1 MPTPSGTP
9 TPQARRAPLRRRAA
23 WWPALLALAALA
35 LPAVAG
41 DPRDIVFDC
50 PCSAEWTAG
59 QPGTPGQLT
68 LTFGVRSFRPTESGP
83 LRLTRADLQQQER
96 ESPTAQPESIAPS
109 LERITALTTPP
120 RQQRTLT
127 LDRPPTSR
135 PIGVALWERV
145 ADPPGPADDDRAWH
159 WSETLALWPVSDT
172 RADRIDFVDI
182 LTDTDGDGTGDVNER
197 LAGTSPTDPADTPG
211 PSTIDVLALYDR
223 GFRATQDEYPYPR
236 IQHVMAVTRAVY
248 ADSGTNVRMRLVG
261 ASEVQV
267 NLLGEIAPDDT
278 ARLMEQHGADLY
290 VRFEG
295 DPFGLPSGLSIES
308 PTSRATIVGAMQ
320 RGAWHGDD
328 AGGGACSAN
337 ASALCTAHGLGH
349 NLGLAHSARQGE
361 AHGAFR
367 WSRGR
372 YVGEFWGTIMSYGQ
386 GVLGGVFSDPAVD
399 CGGVRCG
406 VPTDEP
412 AGAHAVRSLD
422 IIRFQ
427 AAAHRAPQPDS
438 DGDGIVDLADAFP
451 RDPTDWRDRDGDG
464 IGDVADPDADG
475 DGVADEDDRFPFD
488 PSEWEDLDGDGIGD
502 NIDSNVDDIAPFRDP
517 ALRAA
522 VERALGKEPGA
533 PITTEDLFGLTT
545 LTAAPGLPAEGVR
558 DLTGLELAANLA
570 ELEMSF
576 HQVAD
581 LSPLSGLNRLAVL
594 HLTANEVADLRPLRG
609 LPRLRELWLTYN
621 PVVDLSPLA
630 ELPDLRALYVGGHG
644 HVISDPAPLGELA
657 NLASLVADGVGVT
670 DLALLSGLTR
680 LTSLS
685 ISNNPVADLSP
696 LPDLRLGS
704 LDVSGTSLTLDDL
717 ASLPH
722 PGELSILRIARL
734 GIDDLSPLAEF
745 RQLRTLDLQDNS
757 ATDLAPLRDLAD
769 LRWLNVQNNHVSDVG
784 PLRNLTGLGTLN
796 LSGNGLVDVA
806 PLATLS
812 GLWNLDLSDN
822 DIANIAPL
830 ADLPELAFLDLGNN
844 RVSDLSPLAGLPSV
858 RFLTLSHNAVSD
870 VSPLAGLS
878 GLASLHLTGNDVSD
892 IGPLVRRALWDLD
905 GGGAFLF
912 VDDNPLDEISL
923 QEHIPT
929 LESWGVRVV
938 APSPFGTLLGE
949 AVAIAD
955 PVLHALVAQAVA
967 EDFDHVDGPV
977 TTRSIARLG
986 RLQARNAGVA
996 DLSGLEEATALRSV
1010 YLGSNLVSDLTPLAA
1025 LTALGALD
1033 LTNNLIGD
1041 LSPLVDN
1048 PGLGR
1053 GDWISLTGNP
1063 LSEESLN
1070 VHVPALLDR
1079 GVQVAVDAV
1088 RLFLPPDTRAASF
1101 DVSGYFA
1108 ATLGSGART
1117 TAAADGSS
1125 ATAEIVDGAVHV
1137 ALKDALTGDAT
1148 GPTTVT
1154 VTATGADGTTEQL
1167 AFDVSLRQVVAL
1179 FPSAA
1184 NPVYQGFVR
1193 VINHAPRAGRVVLH
1207 ATDDEGRRSEPLTF
1221 ALAPDETV
1229 HFNSRDLEYG
1239 NRAKGLNGRVGAGA
1253 GDWRLDFGSNLDIEA
1268 LGYART
1274 RDGFVT
1280 ALHDVALR
1288 TGHTR
1293 AVAIFNPG
1301 SNQAQ
1306 VSLLRLVNHGDEP
1319 AEVTVRG
1326 VDDDGHSPGGA
1337 VTLTLGPAAART
1349 MMAAD
1354 LESGTDTDGALGDGA
1369 GKWRLA
1375 VEAPHAVYA
1384 MSLLESPTGHL
1395 TNLSSAPVVPVDG
1408 THAIPLFP
1416 PAADPDGRQ
1425 GFVRVVS
1432 RTDRDGTVTIA
1443 AIDDSGADRGHV
1455 TLALG
1460 AGRTAHFNS
1469 EDLERGNATKG
1480 LTGSVGAGTGDWRLA
1495 LAADVPM
1502 DVLGY
1507 VRHADGFLTSMHDLA
1522 PRAGTPSADTRHR
1535 IAFFNPGSNFAQ
1547 VSSLRLV
1554 NPGPEAA
1561 AVTITGRDDR
1571 GASPGD
1577 PVELTI
1583 PAGAARTYTAAQLEE
1598 GAPDLTGALGDGTGK
1613 WRLAIASDRPV
1624 SAMSL
1629 LTSPTGHLTNLSTAP
1644 LR

>member
-1 MPTPSGTP
+1 MRTPSGS
-9 TPQARRAPLRRRAA
+9 RRRA
-23 WWPALLALAALA
+23 WWPALLAALA
-35 LPAVAG
+35 LPALAG

-83 LRLTRADLQQQER
+83 LRLTRADLQQRER
-96 ESPTAQPESIAPS
+96 QSPTAQPESTAPS
-109 LERITALTTPP
+109 LGPVPP
-120 RQQRTLT
+120 RTIARRQQRTLT
-127 LDRPPTSR
+127 FNRPPSTA

-172 RADRIDFVDI
+172 RADRIEFVDI

-197 LAGTSPTDPADTPG
+197 MAGTSPTDPADTPG
-211 PSTIDVLALYDR
+211 PSTVDVLALYDS
-223 GFRATQDEYPYPR
+223 GFRAAQDEYPYPR

-267 NLLGEIAPDDT
+267 NLFGDVAPRD
-278 ARLMEQHGADLY
+278 AAELMEQHGADLH
-290 VRFEG
+290 VHFEA
-295 DPFGLPSGLSIES
+295 DLLPGLAA
-308 PTSRATIVGAMQ
+308 PTNGATVGGAMQ

-328 AGGGACSAN
+328 SGGATCSASS
-337 ASALCTAHGLGH
+337 SALCAAHGLGH

-367 WSRGR
+367 WSRGK
-372 YVGEFWGTIMSYGQ
+372 YVSEFWGTIMSYGQ
-386 GVLGGVFSDPAVD
+386 GVRGGVFSDPAVD
-399 CGGVRCG
+399 CGGLRCG

-422 IIRFQ
+422 ITRFQ

-451 RDPTDWRDRDGDG
+451 QDATEWRDRDGDG
-464 IGDVADPDADG
+464 IGDAADPDADG

-488 PSEWEDLDGDGIGD
+488 PTEWEDLDGDGIGD
-502 NIDSNVDDIAPFRDP
+502 NLDSSVADIAPFRDP
-517 ALRAA
+517 VLRAA
-522 VERALGKEPGA
+522 VERALGKEPDA
-533 PITTEDLFGLTT
+533 PITAEDLSGLTV
-545 LTAAPGLPAEGVR
+545 LTAAPGFPGEGIR
-558 DLTGLELAANLA
+558 DLTGLELATNLA
-570 ELEMSF
+570 ELEISF

-581 LSPLSGLNRLAVL
+581 LSPLSGLDRLAAL
-594 HLTANEVADLRPLRG
+594 RLSGNEVADLSPLRG
-609 LPRLRELWLTYN
+609 LPGLRELWLTYN
-621 PVVDLSPLA
+621 PVTDLSPLA
-630 ELPDLRALYVGGHG
+630 ELPLLHALYVGSHG
-644 HVISDPAPLGELA
+644 HAISDPAPLGELT
-657 NLASLVADGVGVT
+657 NLASLSADGVGIT

-680 LTSLS
+680 VTSLS
-685 ISNNPVADLSP
+685 IPNNPVADLSP
-696 LPDLRLGS
+696 LPDLRLAS
-704 LDVSGTSLTLDDL
+704 LDVSGTSLKFDDL
-717 ASLPH
+717 ASLSH
-722 PGELSILRIARL
+722 PGELSILSIASL
-734 GIDDLSPLAEF
+734 GIDDLSPLAKF
-745 RQLRTLDLQDNS
+745 RQLRSLDVQDNRV
-757 ATDLAPLRDLAD
+757 TDLAPLRDLSG
-769 LRWLNVQNNHVSDVG
+769 LRSLNLRNNHVSDTG
-784 PLRNLTGLGTLN
+784 PLRNLAGLGTLN
-796 LSGNGLVDVA
+796 LSGNGFSDVA
-806 PLATLS
+806 PLADLS

-822 DIANIAPL
+822 DVADVGPL

-844 RVSDLSPLAGLPSV
+844 RVSDLSALGGLPSV
-858 RFLTLSHNAVSD
+858 RFLTLSGNEVSD

-878 GLASLHLTGNDVSD
+878 GLVSLLLTDNDVSD
-892 IGPLVRRALWDLD
+892 IGPLVRRELWDLD
-905 GGGAFLF
+905 GGSAFLF
-912 VDDNPLDEISL
+912 VDANPLDETSRS
-923 QEHIPT
+923 EHIPT

-938 APSPFGTLLGE
+938 GPFALLDDLRRE
-949 AVAIAD
+949 VTIAD

-967 EDFDHVDGPV
+967 EDFDHVEGPV
-977 TTRSIARLG
+977 TTRSIG
-986 RLQARNAGVA
+986 RLTRLRGRNANIA
-996 DLSGLEEATALRSV
+996 DLSGLEAATALRSV

-1025 LTALGALD
+1025 LTALGAVD
-1033 LTNNLIGD
+1033 LTDNLVTD

-1048 PGLGR
+1048 PGLGTR
-1053 GDWISLTGNP
+1053 DWITLTGNP

-1070 VHVPALLDR
+1070 VHVPALRDR

-1088 RLFLPPDTRAASF
+1088 RLLVRPDTRAASY

-1108 ATLGSGART
+1108 ATLGSGAQT
-1117 TAAADGSS
+1117 TANADGSGAS
-1125 ATAEIVDGAVHV
+1125 AEIIDGALHV
-1137 ALKDALTGDAT
+1137 TLKDALDDAT

-1154 VTATGADGTTEQL
+1154 VTATAADGATEQL
-1167 AFDVSLRQVVAL
+1167 AFNVSVRQVVAL

-1184 NPVYQGFVR
+1184 SPVYQGFVR

-1221 ALAPDETV
+1221 ALGPGATV
-1229 HFNSRDLEYG
+1229 HFNSQDLEYG
-1239 NRAKGLNGRVGAGA
+1239 NRAKGLSGRVGAGA
-1253 GDWRLDFGSNLDIEA
+1253 GDWRLDLGSNLDIEA

-1280 ALHDVALR
+1280 ALHDLASR

-1306 VSLLRLVNHGDEP
+1306 VSLLRLVNHGEEA

-1337 VTLTLGPAAART
+1337 VTLTLEPAAART
-1349 MMAAD
+1349 VTAAD
-1354 LESGTDTDGALGDGA
+1354 LESGADTDGALGDGT

-1375 VEAPHAVYA
+1375 VEAPQAVYA

-1432 RTDRDGTVTIA
+1432 RADRDGTVTII

-1460 AGRTAHFNS
+1460 AGRTVHFNS

-1480 LTGSVGAGTGDWRLA
+1480 LTGSVGPGTSNWRLA
-1495 LAADVPM
+1495 LTADVPM

-1522 PRAGTPSADTRHR
+1522 PRAATPSTDTRHR
-1535 IAFFNPGSNFAQ
+1535 IAFFNPGSNRAQ

-1561 AVTITGRDDR
+1561 QVTITGRDDR
-1571 GASPGD
+1571 GASPGGA
-1577 PVELTI
+1577 VELTI
-1583 PAGAARTYTAAQLEE
+1583 PAGAARTYTAAQLED

-1613 WRLAIASDRPV
+1613 WRLSVGSVRPISV
-1624 SAMSL
+1624 MSL
-1629 LTSPTGHLTNLSTAP
+1629 LASPSGHLTNLSTAP

>member
-1 MPTPSGTP
+1 MRTPSGS
-9 TPQARRAPLRRRAA
+9 RRHA
-23 WWPALLALAALA
+23 WWPALLAALA

-41 DPRDIVFDC
+41 DPRDVVFDC

-59 QPGTPGQLT
+59 RPGAPGQLT

-83 LRLTRADLQQQER
+83 LRLTRADIQQRER
-96 ESPTAQPESIAPS
+96 QSPTAQPESTAPS
-109 LERITALTTPP
+109 LDPLPPLVTPP

-127 LDRPPTSR
+127 FDRPPTSR

-145 ADPPGPADDDRAWH
+145 ADPPGPVDDDRAWH

-172 RADRIDFVDI
+172 RADRIEFVDI

-211 PSTIDVLALYDR
+211 PSTVDVLALYDG
-223 GFRATQDEYPYPR
+223 GFRAAQDEYPYPR
-236 IQHVMAVTRAVY
+236 IQHVMAVTRAIY

-267 NLLGEIAPDDT
+267 NLLGEIAPDDA
-278 ARLMEQHGADLY
+278 ARLMEQHGADLH

-295 DPFGLPSGLSIES
+295 NPFGLPSGLSIES
-308 PTSRATIVGAMQ
+308 PTSRATIVGAKQ

-386 GVLGGVFSDPAVD
+386 GVRGGVFSDPAVD

-422 IIRFQ
+422 ITRFQ

-451 RDPTDWRDRDGDG
+451 RDPADWRDRDGDG

-475 DGVADEDDRFPFD
+475 DGVADEDDRFPCD

-502 NIDSNVDDIAPFRDP
+502 NIDSNVEDIAPFRDP

-533 PITTEDLFGLTT
+533 PITAVDLSALTV
-545 LTAAPGLPAEGVR
+545 LTAAPGLPAERIR
-558 DLTGLELAANLA
+558 DLTGLELATNLA

-581 LSPLSGLNRLAVL
+581 LSPLSGLDRLAAL
-594 HLTANEVADLRPLRG
+594 RLSGNEIADLGPLRG
-609 LPRLRELWLTYN
+609 LRRLRELWLTYN

-630 ELPDLRALYVGGHG
+630 ELPLLQVLYVGGHG
-644 HVISDPAPLGELA
+644 HAISDPAPLGELA

-685 ISNNPVADLSP
+685 IPNNPVADLSP
-696 LPDLRLGS
+696 LPDLHLTS
-704 LDVSGTSLTLDDL
+704 LDVSGTSLTFDDL

-757 ATDLAPLRDLAD
+757 ATDLAPLRDLSA
-769 LRWLNVQNNHVSDVG
+769 LRSLNLQDNRVSDSG
-784 PLRNLTGLGTLN
+784 PLQNLVGLGDLN
-796 LSGNGLVDVA
+796 LSGNGLSDVA
-806 PLATLS
+806 PLADLS

-822 DIANIAPL
+822 DLANIAPL
-830 ADLPELAFLDLGNN
+830 ADLPALAFLDLQNN
-844 RVSDLSPLAGLPSV
+844 RVSDLSPLGGLPSV
-858 RFLTLSHNAVSD
+858 RFLTLSGNAVSD
-870 VSPLAGLS
+870 VSPLAALS
-878 GLASLHLTGNDVSD
+878 GLVSLHLTGNDVSD
-892 IGPLVRRALWDLD
+892 IGPLARRELWDLD

-912 VDDNPLDEISL
+912 VDDNPLDETSL

-938 APSPFGTLLGE
+938 APSPFGSLLGE

-977 TTRSIARLG
+977 ATRSIARLG

-996 DLSGLEEATALRSV
+996 DLSGLETAAALRSI
-1010 YLGSNLVSDLTPLAA
+1010 YLGTNLVSDLTPLAA
-1025 LTALGALD
+1025 LTALGAVD
-1033 LTNNLIGD
+1033 LTNNLVTD

-1048 PGLGR
+1048 PGLGT
-1053 GDWISLTGNP
+1053 GDWITLTGNP

-1070 VHVPALLDR
+1070 VHVPALRDR
-1079 GVQVAVDAV
+1079 GVQVAVDVV
-1088 RLFLPPDTRAASF
+1088 RLLVSPDTRAASF

-1108 ATLGSGART
+1108 ATVGSGAQ
-1117 TAAADGSS
+1117 TAASDGSGAS
-1125 ATAEIVDGAVHV
+1125 AEIVDGALQV
-1137 ALKDALTGDAT
+1137 ALREDAA

-1154 VTATGADGTTEQL
+1154 VTATGADGATEQL
-1167 AFDVSLRQVVAL
+1167 VFDVSVRQVVAL

-1184 NPVYQGFVR
+1184 SPVYQGFVR

-1221 ALAPDETV
+1221 ALGPGETV
-1229 HFNSRDLEYG
+1229 HFNSQDLEYG
-1239 NRAKGLNGRVGAGA
+1239 NRVKGLSGRAGAGA

-1280 ALHDVALR
+1280 ALHDLALR

-1326 VDDDGHSPGGA
+1326 VDDEGRSPGGA
-1337 VTLTLGPAAART
+1337 VTLTLAPAAART
-1349 MMAAD
+1349 VTAAD
-1354 LESGTDTDGALGDGA
+1354 LESGAATDGALGDGA

-1375 VEAPHAVYA
+1375 VEAPHAVHA

-1395 TNLSSAPVVPVDG
+1395 TNLSSAAVIPVDG

-1425 GFVRVVS
+1425 GFARVVS
-1432 RTDRDGTVTIA
+1432 RADRDGTVTIT
-1443 AIDDSGADRGHV
+1443 AIDDAGADRGHV

-1460 AGRTAHFNS
+1460 AGRTMHFNS

-1480 LTGSVGAGTGDWRLA
+1480 LTGSVGAGTGNWRLA
-1495 LAADVPM
+1495 LTADVPM

-1522 PRAGTPSADTRHR
+1522 PRAGRPSTDTRHR
-1535 IAFFNPGSNFAQ
+1535 IAFFNPGSNRAQ
-1547 VSSLRLV
+1547 ASSLRLV

-1561 AVTITGRDDR
+1561 QVTITGRDDR
-1571 GASPGD
+1571 GASPGN

-1598 GAPDLTGALGDGTGK
+1598 GAPDLTGALGAGAGK
-1613 WRLAIASDRPV
+1613 WRLAVTSDRPI